1 MEKWINFIEWA
12 IPDKL
17 EREQVRL
24 HVKSA
29 IAGIR
34 SDRILI
40 FFGTGRNGKSVL
52 RRLIEKIPGAPKF
65 LSKSILELNDFAPCS
80 GRYVLINFSNTIDEQ
95 HGDPMLLR
103 KLLDNIDEI
112 KDWFME

>member
-12 IPDKL
+12 IPDKS

-29 IAGIR
+29 ISGML

-52 RRLIEKIPGAPKF
+52 RRLIEKIPGAPNV
-65 LSKSILELNDFAPCS
+65 LSKSILELNDFAPY
-80 GRYVLINFSNTIDEQ
+80 GGKYVLINFSNTIDERD
-95 HGDPMLLR
+95 GDPMLLS
-103 KLLDNIDEI
+103 KLFNNIDEI